1 MRNLTTRI
9 DLAGA
14 IEAVDRANALDPRLV
29 PRAYAEGIRAYEWT
43 QRLAPNAS
51 EALLLA
57 ARAHHLDRWA
67 IPRTDLAVGKAGYH
81 RWRTMLR
88 RVQAESIGEVLLEVG
103 VHSTTVRRVQE
114 LVRKEGLG
122 TDPEA
127 QALEDAVC
135 LTFLET
141 QADELA
147 ERLDDERMINALRK
161 SISKMSEVGRALAS
175 EAKISPRCTEL
186 LARAL
191 QPEA

>member
-1 MRNLTTRI
+1 MRNLNI
-9 DLAGA
+9 ALAVEA
-14 IEAVDRANALDPRLV
+14 IDRANTLDPRPI
-29 PRAYAEGIRAYEWT
+29 PRAFDEGVRAYEWV
-43 QRLAPNAS
+43 QRLDPTAS

-67 IPRTDLAVGKAGYH
+67 IPRTDLAPGRAGYH

-88 RVQAESIGEVLLEVG
+88 RVQAESIGEVLLEIG
-103 VHSTTVRRVQE
+103 VHRLTVKRVQE

-127 QALEDAVC
+127 QVLEDAVC

-147 ERLDDERMINALRK
+147 SHLDEERMVNALRK
-161 SISKMSEVGRALAS
+161 SISKMSESGLA
-175 EAKISPRCTEL
+175 AANGANISASCRDL
-186 LARAL
+186 LAKAMV
-191 QPEA
+191 PAAS